1 MPVGVPY
8 VEYQLPGNPEPE
20 WINMYNA
27 LYRERMLFLC
37 QEIEDTISNELIG
50 LMLYLN
56 ADDPSRALFLY
67 INSPGGSVTCGIGI
81 YDIMRYL
88 NSGITT
94 ICMGTA
100 ASMASFIL
108 TGGTYNRRIA
118 LPNSRIMI
126 HQPEGGSDG
135 QATEILSE
143 SSEVARIRRQVG
155 LIYANRTQQSIER
168 IAQDLDRDQFMS
180 AYEAKEYGLIDFVAR
195 SQKEEYAPG
204 YDLLGLNTD
213 NFQIP
218 AFLKKLALGPVASE
232 VESGGAF
239 ASKAESKLTASL
251 PILFPAV
258 SENDPKV
265 VVFGDDP
272 SSLPSIA
279 WQIDALR
286 SPSDGNL
293 SKDRIEGRIGGSSN
307 DSLVLDEP
315 VNPGEQ
321 VIAAKR
327 FDLEGLLPSTRDSVT
342 LPELESNFEVPLAFS
357 SSQTGLG
364 DLSDSGN
371 VRDDG
376 EDLFESTL
384 VEKLNSLTAQ
394 SSNLVGVM
402 AIPDDGLVLAVS
414 DTLTDDDNGV
424 PLSEV
429 ETLEMLS
436 SVSSSSESEES
447 ELGEDQPT
455 LLSSALTEML
465 ETLEE
470 PKESTLA
477 TTP

>member
-8 VEYQLPGNPEPE
+8 VEYQLPGSPEPE

-56 ADDPSRALFLY
+56 AEDPNRALFLY

-108 TGGTYNRRIA
+108 AGGTYGRRIA

-195 SQKEEYAPG
+195 SQKEEYEPG

-218 AFLKKLALGPVASE
+218 AFLKKLALGPVASGMESRDPLVNE
-232 VESGGAF
+232 VDST
-239 ASKAESKLTASL
+239 LVASL
-251 PILFPAV
+251 PVIFPASGEDV
-258 SENDPKV
+258 PDLEDLDEIDGPTQDALK
-265 VVFGDDP
+265 
-272 SSLPSIA
+272 SSLKTTF
-279 WQIDALR
+279 
-286 SPSDGNL
+286 SDGLRRVQADDQLISTGLEFIEPLPLL
-293 SKDRIEGRIGGSSN
+293 SLSTAGDRPS
-307 DSLVLDEP
+307 
-315 VNPGEQ
+315 NPGPDLEDASGFIEAAFKLDIGEQ
-321 VIAAKR
+321 TKLLKDYLRDSTAAISAAAFVDNPNSRLEADLLDSAPEGMRPLPVPTAALAAK
-327 FDLEGLLPSTRDSVT
+327 LTRV
-342 LPELESNFEVPLAFS
+342 VPDGTGNGSPRKRALAEPP
-357 SSQTGLG
+357 
-364 DLSDSGN
+364 LSDETYLAVIGQAESAYFAPSAPDSG
-371 VRDDG
+371 G
-376 EDLFESTL
+376 EDNEDKRQGGD
-384 VEKLNSLTAQ
+384 KLQA
-394 SSNLVGVM
+394 
-402 AIPDDGLVLAVS
+402 A
-414 DTLTDDDNGV
+414 
-424 PLSEV
+424 
-429 ETLEMLS
+429 
-436 SVSSSSESEES
+436 
-447 ELGEDQPT
+447 
-455 LLSSALTEML
+455 
-465 ETLEE
+465 
-470 PKESTLA
+470 A
-477 TTP
+477 TVD

>member
-108 TGGTYNRRIA
+108 TGGTYGRRIA

-195 SQKEEYAPG
+195 SQKEEYEPG

-218 AFLKKLALGPVASE
+218 AFLKKLALGPVASG
-232 VESGGAF
+232 VERVD
-239 ASKAESKLTASL
+239 ASAAESKLTASL
-251 PILFPAV
+251 PVLFPAV
-258 SENDPKV
+258 GENDAKV
-265 VVFGDDP
+265 VEFGDDP
-272 SSLPSIA
+272 SSLPAIA
-279 WQIDALR
+279 WQMDALE
-286 SPSDGNL
+286 NL
-293 SKDRIEGRIGGSSN
+293 SEGLIDGRIDDGALG
-307 DSLVLDEP
+307 LDES
-315 VNPGEQ
+315 
-321 VIAAKR
+321 A
-327 FDLEGLLPSTRDSVT
+327 DSV
-342 LPELESNFEVPLAFS
+342 ESARLALDGLIPRTKGSNGSARLRKKAKKLAKAFS
-357 SSQTGLG
+357 SSQTDAGNLV
-364 DLSDSGN
+364 SSGN
-371 VRDDG
+371 PGDG
-376 EDLFESTL
+376 VDLLESTL
-384 VEKLNSLTAQ
+384 VGKLNTLT
-394 SSNLVGVM
+394 SSTSDLVGVM
-402 AIPDDGLVLAVS
+402 DDEPS
-414 DTLTDDDNGV
+414 DVGQSFANIAYNEDDQ
-424 PLSEV
+424 L
-429 ETLEMLS
+429 LE
-436 SVSSSSESEES
+436 EEQ
-447 ELGEDQPT
+447 LQEDQPQVT
-455 LLSSALTEML
+455 
-465 ETLEE
+465 EE
-470 PKESTLA
+470 PISL
-477 TTP
+477 

>member
-108 TGGTYNRRIA
+108 TGGTYGRRIA

-195 SQKEEYAPG
+195 SQKEEYEPG
-204 YDLLGLNTD
+204 YDLLGINSD

-218 AFLKKLALGPVASE
+218 AFLKKLALG
-232 VESGGAF
+232 
-239 ASKAESKLTASL
+239 
-251 PILFPAV
+251 
-258 SENDPKV
+258 
-265 VVFGDDP
+265 
-272 SSLPSIA
+272 
-279 WQIDALR
+279 
-286 SPSDGNL
+286 
-293 SKDRIEGRIGGSSN
+293 
-307 DSLVLDEP
+307 
-315 VNPGEQ
+315 
-321 VIAAKR
+321 
-327 FDLEGLLPSTRDSVT
+327 
-342 LPELESNFEVPLAFS
+342 
-357 SSQTGLG
+357 
-364 DLSDSGN
+364 
-371 VRDDG
+371 
-376 EDLFESTL
+376 
-384 VEKLNSLTAQ
+384 
-394 SSNLVGVM
+394 
-402 AIPDDGLVLAVS
+402 
-414 DTLTDDDNGV
+414 
-424 PLSEV
+424 
-429 ETLEMLS
+429 
-436 SVSSSSESEES
+436 
-447 ELGEDQPT
+447 
-455 LLSSALTEML
+455 
-465 ETLEE
+465 
-470 PKESTLA
+470 
-477 TTP
+477 

>member
-108 TGGTYNRRIA
+108 TGGTYGRRIA

-180 AYEAKEYGLIDFVAR
+180 AYEAREYGLIDFVAR
-195 SQKEEYAPG
+195 SQKEEYEPG

-218 AFLKKLALGPVASE
+218 AFLKKLALGPVASG
-232 VESGGAF
+232 VERADAF
-239 ASKAESKLTASL
+239 ASSAESKLTAAL
-251 PILFPAV
+251 PVLFPAV
-258 SENDPKV
+258 GENDAKV
-265 VVFGDDP
+265 VEFSDDP
-272 SSLPSIA
+272 RSLPAIA
-279 WQIDALR
+279 WQMDAA
-286 SPSDGNL
+286 GNL
-293 SKDRIEGRIGGSSN
+293 SEGGNGGRIDGYSIN
-307 DSLVLDEP
+307 SLVVRDGSAKLTLP
-315 VNPGEQ
+315 EQ
-321 VIAAKR
+321 PAEDKR
-327 FDLEGLLPSTRDSVT
+327 FELDGLLP
-342 LPELESNFEVPLAFS
+342 
-357 SSQTGLG
+357 QTKTTKGMKARPRTATKTKLFANAPTG
-364 DLSDSGN
+364 GGNGKPISGN
-371 VRDDG
+371 PGDG
-376 EDLFESTL
+376 RFESAF
-384 VEKLNSLTAQ
+384 VEKLTSYSNNPVVVTPDAASIAASVDSLARR
-394 SSNLVGVM
+394 
-402 AIPDDGLVLAVS
+402 DGL
-414 DTLTDDDNGV
+414 
-424 PLSEV
+424 LSREKAAPTPQPV
-429 ETLEMLS
+429 
-436 SVSSSSESEES
+436 VGEES
-447 ELGEDQPT
+447 VVTSGPV
-455 LLSSALTEML
+455 SK
-465 ETLEE
+465 EE
-470 PKESTLA
+470 PKEPKRLM
-477 TTP
+477 